1 MAHGQY
7 GFADTSL
14 PRKLTHRLI
23 GNGGNLAFFHECR
36 RLMGEFQ
43 NETAG
48 HRPAN
53 ADRQP
58 ALLARAAILRSRPS
72 SPSPCGSRP
81 YGSRSGA
88 GRYGRSPC
96 GDRRQSLRPC
106 HAARVSRRRCAR
118 IPFPLPS
125 TPPFRLPAS
134 HPAARGDAPFG
145 RSSRKPALRAYG
157 FHRYAAEPPFFS
169 LPRAIP
175 RLLLG
180 ACDGGSEGDGK
191 VGQGVASPVHDGS
204 GPGRTG
210 LLCRPR
216 YRTAFRCS
224 GSPKR
229 IGFWSRKQ

>member
-1 MAHGQY
+1 MPHGQH
-7 GFADTSL
+7 GFADASL
-14 PRKLTHRLI
+14 TRRCAEIRQKGPDLMLWAGRSRFLKWSEVEGATAQH
-23 GNGGNLAFFHECR
+23 LA
-36 RLMGEFQ
+36 G
-43 NETAG
+43 
-48 HRPAN
+48 
-53 ADRQP
+53 RQP
-58 ALLARAAILRSRPS
+58 ALFAKAPIFDRGPS
-72 SPSPCGSRP
+72 SPSPFGSRP
-81 YGSRSGA
+81 CGSRSGA
-88 GRYGRSPC
+88 ERYGRSPS
-96 GDRRQSLRPC
+96 GDRCHSLRPR
-106 HAARVSRRRCAR
+106 HAVRVSRRRRAR
-118 IPFPLPS
+118 EPFPLPS

-191 VGQGVASPVHDGS
+191 VGQGIASSDHDGS

-216 YRTAFRCS
+216 YRTAF
-224 GSPKR
+224 
-229 IGFWSRKQ
+229 

>member
-1 MAHGQY
+1 M
-7 GFADTSL
+7 D
-14 PRKLTHRLI
+14 RKWRKSAVFYECRSLI
-23 GNGGNLAFFHECR
+23 G
-36 RLMGEFQ
+36 EFE

-81 YGSRSGA
+81 CGSRPCGSRSGA
-88 GRYGRSPC
+88 GRYGRSPI
-96 GDRRQSLRPC
+96 GDRRHPLRPR
-106 HAARVSRRRCAR
+106 HAVRVSRRRRAR

-125 TPPFRLPAS
+125 TPPLRLPAS

-145 RSSRKPALRAYG
+145 RSSRKPALWAYG

-191 VGQGVASPVHDGS
+191 VGQGIASPDHDGS

-216 YRTAFRCS
+216 YRTAF
-224 GSPKR
+224 
-229 IGFWSRKQ
+229 

>member
-1 MAHGQY
+1 MPHGQY
-7 GFADTSL
+7 GFADASL
-14 PRKLTHRLI
+14 PRKQTRSLI
-23 GNGGNLAFFHECR
+23 GNGENLRFFLELRSLIGAFE
-36 RLMGEFQ
+36 

-81 YGSRSGA
+81 CGLRSGA
-88 GRYGRSPC
+88 GRYGRSPT
-96 GDRRQSLRPC
+96 GDRRRHLRPR
-106 HAARVSRRRCAR
+106 HAVRVSRRRCAR

-157 FHRYAAEPPFFS
+157 FPPLRVGTFRFS
-169 LPRAIP
+169 
-175 RLLLG
+175 
-180 ACDGGSEGDGK
+180 ACP
-191 VGQGVASPVHDGS
+191 ALSPVCFL
-204 GPGRTG
+204 GPA
-210 LLCRPR
+210 
-216 YRTAFRCS
+216 TAA
-224 GSPKR
+224 PKGMDR
-229 IGFWSRKQ
+229 